1 MLHRKALKAYEQAE
15 QDFMVEGAD
24 SHRLVELLFTE
35 LLSSLDRAM
44 LAVETKDLIGRSRA
58 QSKALTIVVTLAG
71 SLDFERGEPVAT
83 TLANIYEWARR
94 ELIASNKDKP
104 VERLKEVRRCMADIA
119 EAWSMIRKTAA
130 NAA

>member
-15 QDFMVEGAD
+15 QDFVVEGAD

-35 LLSSLDRAM
+35 LLSSIDRAM

-119 EAWSMIRKTAA
+119 EAWSMIRKPTA